1 MAVADAAVAV
11 AADVVATKMNAV
23 FIFPGQGSQS
33 LGMGKDF
40 YENSKTAK
48 ELLENAS
55 DFCKIDFKNLLFNEN
70 DDLNKSEF
78 TQPAILLN
86 SLMAYSALSELKPD
100 IKAKLLWVIPWV
112 NFQLWRSIV
121 LLAF

>member
-1 MAVADAAVAV
+1 MVVEADMGMDMIITGMAVADAAVAV

-55 DFCKIDFKNLLFNEN
+55 DL
-70 DDLNKSEF
+70 
-78 TQPAILLN
+78 
-86 SLMAYSALSELKPD
+86 
-100 IKAKLLWVIPWV
+100 
-112 NFQLWRSIV
+112 
-121 LLAF
+121 